1 MHQKVKENISKY
13 KELFI
18 KMCISVS
25 VLLIILT
32 FGSLLASLFS
42 LRPQTV
48 IFLLTIGYLSTNGV
62 LRLYE
67 RVVNRY
73 EDPLPI
79 YVLDEVEKNQKE
91 LEMIKSMIA
100 NDDRINITKDEVEV
114 MAKKEKYKEEL
125 QDE

>member
-67 RVVNRY
+67 RIINGY

-91 LEMIKSMIA
+91 VEMLKHMIA

-114 MAKKEKYKEEL
+114 MAKKERYKEEL